1 MVFRNRL
8 FAPGLCPGIFIFSGG
23 CTVSNKLFVGNV
35 SFRASEDDLKDL
47 FTKAGEVVSA
57 KLVKDPATGR
67 SKGFGFV
74 EMATSDG
81 ADRAIQMFNGSPFME
96 RNLVVDKAK
105 PRQPQKGSRDFR
117 HRSERRGRREA

>member
-1 MVFRNRL
+1 M
-8 FAPGLCPGIFIFSGG
+8 
-23 CTVSNKLFVGNV
+23 SNKLFVGNV

-47 FTKAGEVVSA
+47 FTKAGEVLSA

-74 EMATSDG
+74 EMANS
-81 ADRAIQMFNGSPFME
+81 ADADKAIQMFNGSNFME

-105 PRQPQKGSRDFR
+105 PRQPQRGSRNLR
-117 HRSERRGRREA
+117 QRSERRRES